1 MILGEVFS
9 GGCYCSRLASG
20 CPPALSKKKGLPW
33 EAKGESPNHYMEGS
47 VLMVEIIQRIGS
59 LMLAVM
65 LAVGFAAT
73 TALAEIKLGVLAKR
87 GAPQAMA
94 EWGPTGEY
102 LTAKLGE
109 PVTIIPLK
117 FEAIEP
123 MVKERK
129 VDFVL
134 ANSAF
139 FVGLEDK
146 YKAKAVATMINSRE
160 GKSLDKFGGVIF
172 VRAGSSINTLADIK
186 GKKFMIVDKKSFG
199 GAHMAWKVFLDNGIN
214 PEKDFA
220 AFVEGGKHD
229 NVVLAVQNG
238 AMDAGTVR
246 SDTLERMQAE
256 GKIKMA
262 DFKIINQVK
271 DDFPFVHS
279 TPLYPEWPIAA
290 AAHVKPET
298 AAKMTEALKA
308 MPADSPA
315 AKAAKVVGWAAPANY
330 AIVRELLRKIGVG
343 AAE

>member
-1 MILGEVFS
+1 MI
-9 GGCYCSRLASG
+9 RL
-20 CPPALSKKKGLPW
+20 
-33 EAKGESPNHYMEGS
+33 M
-47 VLMVEIIQRIGS
+47 RRFGS
-59 LMLAVM
+59 LALVATLAVS
-65 LAVGFAAT
+65 LTAVKAQ
-73 TALAEIKLGVLAKR
+73 AEIKLGVLAKR

-102 LTAKLGE
+102 LSGKMGE
-109 PVTIIPLK
+109 PVSIVPLK

-123 MVKERK
+123 MVKAGK

-146 YKAKAVATMINSRE
+146 YKVKAIVTMINSRE
-160 GKSLDKFGGVIF
+160 GKALDKFGGVILAK
-172 VRAGSSINTLADIK
+172 AGSPINTLADLK

-199 GAHMAWKVFLDNGIN
+199 GAHMAMKVLKDAGITD
-214 PEKDFA
+214 KDFA

-246 SDTLERMQAE
+246 TDTLERMQAE

-290 AAHVKPET
+290 VAHVK
-298 AAKMTEALKA
+298 ADVSAKMAAALKA
-308 MPADSPA
+308 MPKDSPA
-315 AKAAKVVGWAAPANY
+315 AKAGNIVGWGAPASY
-330 AIVRELLRKIGVG
+330 GPVRDLLKKLGVSG
-343 AAE
+343 AE

>member
-1 MILGEVFS
+1 MIRFMRKFS
-9 GGCYCSRLASG
+9 SLALV
-20 CPPALSKKKGLPW
+20 AT
-33 EAKGESPNHYMEGS
+33 
-47 VLMVEIIQRIGS
+47 
-59 LMLAVM
+59 LAVS
-65 LAVGFAAT
+65 LTAVSAQ
-73 TALAEIKLGVLAKR
+73 AEIKLGVLAKR

-94 EWGPTGEY
+94 EWGATAEY
-102 LTAKLGE
+102 LSGKVGDK
-109 PVTIIPLK
+109 VTIVPLK

-123 MVKERK
+123 MVKEGK

-146 YKAKAVATMINSRE
+146 YKAKAIVTMINSRE
-160 GKSLDKFGGVIF
+160 GKALDKFGGVIIAK
-172 VRAGSSINTLADIK
+172 AGSPINTLADLK
-186 GKKFMIVDKKSFG
+186 GKKFMLVARTSFG
-199 GAHMAWKVFLDNGIN
+199 GGLMAWKVLKDAGIN

-246 SDTLERMQAE
+246 TDTLERMQAE
-256 GKIKMA
+256 GKIKMS

-290 AAHVKPET
+290 VAHVKPEVS
-298 AAKMTEALKA
+298 AKMAEALKA
-308 MPADSPA
+308 MPKDSPA
-315 AKAAKVVGWAAPANY
+315 AKAGNIVGWAAPANY
-330 AIVRELLRKIGVG
+330 GPVRDLLKKLGVS

>member
-1 MILGEVFS
+1 MIRFMRKFS
-9 GGCYCSRLASG
+9 FLALV
-20 CPPALSKKKGLPW
+20 A
-33 EAKGESPNHYMEGS
+33 A
-47 VLMVEIIQRIGS
+47 
-59 LMLAVM
+59 LAVS
-65 LAVGFAAT
+65 LTAVSAR
-73 TALAEIKLGVLAKR
+73 AEIKLGVLAKR

-102 LTAKLGE
+102 LSGKVGDK
-109 PVTIIPLK
+109 VTIVPLK

-123 MVKERK
+123 MVKEGK
-129 VDFVL
+129 IDFVL

-146 YKAKAVATMINSRE
+146 YKAKAIVTMINSRE
-160 GKSLDKFGGVIF
+160 GKALDKFGGVIF
-172 VRAGSSINTLADIK
+172 VKAGSPINTLADLK
-186 GKKFMIVDKKSFG
+186 GKKFMLVARTSFG
-199 GAHMAWKVFLDNGIN
+199 GGLMAWKVLKDAGIN

-256 GKIKMA
+256 GKIKMS

-290 AAHVKPET
+290 VAHVKPDVS
-298 AAKMTEALKA
+298 AKVAEALKA
-308 MPADSPA
+308 MPKDSPA
-315 AKAAKVVGWAAPANY
+315 AKAGNIVGWAAPANY
-330 AIVRELLRKIGVG
+330 GPVRDLLKKLGVS